1 MISICYAVTLWVT
14 LLGKTVTLAKTPI
27 GGYFLTVPRQLE
39 FSQDNADVI
48 CTRIA
53 EGKSLRSICAADD
66 DLPGISTI
74 FKWLSLHPSF
84 ADQYARARESQA
96 DAMFDEILDIADE
109 RVPPEYTAQQR
120 LRYEARRWMAGKL
133 RPKKYGDKQE
143 IEHSGAVEITTKEQ
157 RDAAVA
163 AATRADG

>member
-14 LLGKTVTLAKTPI
+14 LFGQTVTLAKTPI
-27 GGYFLTVPRQLE
+27 GGYFFDMPKLE
-39 FSQDNADVI
+39 FSQDDADVI
-48 CTRIA
+48 CTRLA
-53 EGKSLRSICAADD
+53 EGKSLRSICADDD
-66 DLPGISTI
+66 DLPAISTI

-84 ADQYARARESQA
+84 ADQYARARDAQA
-96 DAMFDEILDIADE
+96 DTLFDEILDIADE
-109 RVPPEYTAQQR
+109 RVTPEYTAQQR
-120 LRYEARRWMAGKL
+120 LRYEARRWMVGKL

-163 AATRADG
+163 AALNADG